1 MARGAGEAAAEGQLV
16 RNGGG
21 RGMRRRKRKRKRAA
35 GAHGS
40 AWGRGK
46 ARSLFRRRTSAPSVR
61 GFVALFL
68 SFPSQEEAL
77 GFAQSP
83 RVPCPG

>member
-16 RNGGG
+16 RSGGG
-21 RGMRRRKRKRKRAA
+21 RGMRMRKRAV
-35 GAHGS
+35 GARGS

-46 ARSLFRRRTSAPSVR
+46 ARSPFRRRASAPSVR

>member
-21 RGMRRRKRKRKRAA
+21 RGMRRRKRKRAA

-46 ARSLFRRRTSAPSVR
+46 ARSLFRRRASARSVR